1 MSSGERRV
9 LLALWN
15 TLVIFGSIYYL
26 TGQFWKSVVVGIFVL
41 VSTLLN
47 FGGRRL
53 TQVGFVAS
61 VVTLLVFVGL
71 VPEPSRWPELMN
83 QVCAFKSR

>member
-9 LLALWN
+9 LLSLWN

-41 VSTLLN
+41 LRRPTGSRIGTEVPFAPFLAAGFLLAY
-47 FGGRRL
+47 F
-53 TQVGFVAS
+53 TQWNPFAILAV
-61 VVTLLVFVGL
+61 L
-71 VPEPSRWPELMN
+71 P
-83 QVCAFKSR
+83 

>member
-1 MSSGERRV
+1 MSSEERRV
-9 LLALWN
+9 VLALWN

-26 TGQFWKSVVVGIFVL
+26 TGQFWKSAIVGFFVL
-41 VSTLLN
+41 ISTLLN

-53 TQVGFVAS
+53 TQAGFIAS

-71 VPEPSRWPELMN
+71 VPEPDRWPEMIN
-83 QVCAFKSR
+83 QVCSFKSR